1 MRRQVW
7 ALTVLVSLL
16 FQPVAGAN
24 PAAGDV
30 TPQGQTG
37 TSTGKRIVW
46 TLIGAGIGF
55 GAGLMFGLRQFDDAI
70 DSDRK
75 VWTSAL
81 VGAGAGGVAGAWLS
95 GRGSPNPAIRRAPP
109 LTAPHHS
116 AIVAEPIEG
125 RRSVDRRI
133 VASVR
138 DYNDAFLRHSRPAA
152 DHGRD
157 EPRMLADRE
166 RDEPRMLAESQPDSL
181 RNGIIAGAIVGG
193 IVGLVVVPATECK
206 SSNPECPNLLRI
218 GVGIPAVAGGA
229 AIGALVDKLFEE

>member
-16 FQPVAGAN
+16 FQALARAN
-24 PAAGDV
+24 PATGDV

-37 TSTGKRIVW
+37 TSTGKRVVW

-81 VGAGAGGVAGAWLS
+81 VGAGAGGVAGALLS
-95 GRGSPNPAIRRAPP
+95 GRGSPNPAIRPAPP
-109 LTAPHHS
+109 LSPPHHS
-116 AIVAEPIEG
+116 AIVAEPLEG
-125 RRSVDRRI
+125 RRSVDRRL

-138 DYNDAFLRHSRPAA
+138 EYNDTFLRHSPPAA
-152 DHGRD
+152 DHERD
-157 EPRMLADRE
+157 EPRMLADHGQH
-166 RDEPRMLAESQPDSL
+166 EPRIHPDSQPDSL
-181 RNGIIAGAIVGG
+181 RNGMIAGAIVGG